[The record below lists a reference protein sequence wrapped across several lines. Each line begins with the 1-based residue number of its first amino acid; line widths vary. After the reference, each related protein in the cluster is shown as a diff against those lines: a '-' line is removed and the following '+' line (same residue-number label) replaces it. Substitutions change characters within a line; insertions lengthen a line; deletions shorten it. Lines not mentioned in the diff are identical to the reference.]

1 MLVTLV
7 RLRVRESAKRVLE
20 LCKDKEKIKK
30 ERQEAK
36 KLRTKIVGVGN
47 TMDSYGDKFQSG
59 KSDQYEET
67 RSGSRNRQKNSNESE
82 PADPK
87 QGGSYDPYV
96 STKPLSER
104 IGVILDDVDKI
115 DEGDN
120 SETIRQKLSYKNGKQ
135 LANQQ
140 TSQ

>member
-1 MLVTLV
+1 M
-7 RLRVRESAKRVLE
+7 E

-59 KSDQYEET
+59 KTDPYEET
-67 RSGSRNRQKNSNESE
+67 RMGSRKRDKDPTDSE
-82 PADPK
+82 PGDPK
-87 QGGSYDPYV
+87 HGGSYDPYV

-115 DEGDN
+115 NEGDN
-120 SETIRQKLSYKNGKQ
+120 SETIRQKLSNKNGKQ
-135 LANQQ
+135 LTQ
-140 TSQ
+140 